1 MSGKMYRT
9 GDLARYNE
17 DGELEFM
24 GRIDNQVKLRGF
36 RIELGE
42 IEARAAQYPGI
53 TAVAAEVK
61 VKNNTQHL
69 VLYFVSSK
77 EINKDELQEFMG
89 QTLTDYMV
97 PNVYMQLEA
106 MPMTPNGK
114 VNRKL
119 LPEPVINLGE
129 IIAPET
135 DTEKQVFDIVKNTLK
150 LSEFGVT
157 NNLVGLGLSSLV
169 AMRLAAAI
177 QQQMNVSVKLAE
189 LMKDPTVRGLA
200 HLIDQESD
208 SGIALKATE
217 LKDYYPLS
225 ENQKGVYVD
234 WEMNREALQYNIPST
249 YKFADKDA
257 GRLSAAVRSVIDAH
271 PYMKTRL
278 AMVDGEAKQQRRY
291 EAETIVEDIVLT
303 NEPDAAYFQQFVRP
317 FDLFNDDLYRIKVV
331 KAPSAVY
338 LFMDI
343 HHIISDGMSTALLL
357 TEILTDSDGT

>member
-135 DTEKQVFDIVKNTLK
+135 DTEKQWCY
-150 LSEFGVT
+150 
-157 NNLVGLGLSSLV
+157 
-169 AMRLAAAI
+169 
-177 QQQMNVSVKLAE
+177 Q
-189 LMKDPTVRGLA
+189 
-200 HLIDQESD
+200 
-208 SGIALKATE
+208 
-217 LKDYYPLS
+217 
-225 ENQKGVYVD
+225 
-234 WEMNREALQYNIPST
+234 
-249 YKFADKDA
+249 
-257 GRLSAAVRSVIDAH
+257 
-271 PYMKTRL
+271 
-278 AMVDGEAKQQRRY
+278 
-291 EAETIVEDIVLT
+291 
-303 NEPDAAYFQQFVRP
+303 
-317 FDLFNDDLYRIKVV
+317 
-331 KAPSAVY
+331 
-338 LFMDI
+338 
-343 HHIISDGMSTALLL
+343 
-357 TEILTDSDGT
+357 

>member
-1 MSGKMYRT
+1 
-9 GDLARYNE
+9 
-17 DGELEFM
+17 
-24 GRIDNQVKLRGF
+24 
-36 RIELGE
+36 
-42 IEARAAQYPGI
+42 
-53 TAVAAEVK
+53 
-61 VKNNTQHL
+61 
-69 VLYFVSSK
+69 
-77 EINKDELQEFMG
+77 
-89 QTLTDYMV
+89 
-97 PNVYMQLEA
+97 
-106 MPMTPNGK
+106 
-114 VNRKL
+114 
-119 LPEPVINLGE
+119 
-129 IIAPET
+129 
-135 DTEKQVFDIVKNTLK
+135 
-150 LSEFGVT
+150 
-157 NNLVGLGLSSLV
+157 
-169 AMRLAAAI
+169 MRLAAAI

-200 HLIDQESD
+200 RLIDQESD
-208 SGIALKATE
+208 SGIALKATK

-249 YKFADKDA
+249 
-257 GRLSAAVRSVIDAH
+257 SVRSVIDAH

-343 HHIISDGMSTALLL
+343 HHIIFDGMSTALFLGEIL
-357 TEILTDSDGT
+357 AAYDGTEPQKETITAFDFAEYDHQIASSEQFKVAEQHFDSILTDSSVVVYPDSAKPDGVKAAIVPIVCNYQQWSFRKCGTPTQCRYVCKDTACRSDLKVGRT